1 MIRKAERSETSKTKT
16 IVEVG
21 DVRFGHDPFPVIAGP
36 CVIEDEGQIT
46 ETAVAVAAAGAS
58 VLRAGTFVAGASPYE
73 FRGLGTE
80 GLKMLRAAGDAVG
93 LPVVT
98 QVIEPAGIPAAIEL
112 ADMIEIGAGNM
123 QNFELLREVGQ
134 QSLPVLLKR
143 GPSATVDEWLWAAEY
158 VLAEGNDQVVLCERG
173 IRTFTDDDTLD
184 ISSVPIVKER
194 THLPVIVLP
203 SHSAGSRARV
213 VPLALAAQGVGA
225 DGLAVEVHPNPDIAL
240 VNTTGQ
246 LAASQFAE
254 LMEALGINRM
264 RKAIDLVDRDIV
276 RMLSRRRDFAL
287 EIGRV
292 KAERGMSVRSPAR
305 EAELM
310 EVIREE
316 AGIHKLDPDQVEAV
330 FQIILAGS
338 RAEQRRLRAVGE
350 L

>member
-1 MIRKAERSETSKTKT
+1 
-16 IVEVG
+16 
-21 DVRFGHDPFPVIAGP
+21 
-36 CVIEDEGQIT
+36 
-46 ETAVAVAAAGAS
+46 
-58 VLRAGTFVAGASPYE
+58 
-73 FRGLGTE
+73 
-80 GLKMLRAAGDAVG
+80 MLRAAGDAVDM
-93 LPVVT
+93 PIVT
-98 QVIEPAGIPAAIEL
+98 QVIEPAGIPEAVEL

-134 QSLPVLLKR
+134 QPRPVLLKR

-173 IRTFTDDDTLD
+173 IRTFGDDDTLD

-225 DGLAVEVHPNPDIAL
+225 DGLAVEVHPTPDQAL
-240 VNTTGQ
+240 VNRTGQ
-246 LAASQFAE
+246 LAAAEFAH

-276 RMLSRRRDFAL
+276 RLLARRRDLAL

-292 KAERGMSVRSPAR
+292 KAERGMAVRSPAR

-310 EVIREE
+310 AVIREE
-316 AGIHKLDPDQVEAV
+316 AVLESLDPDQVEAV
-330 FQIILAGS
+330 FQVILAGS
-338 RAEQRRLRAVGE
+338 RAEQRRLRATGD

>member
-1 MIRKAERSETSKTKT
+1 MIRKAERSETGSPNT

-21 DVRFGHDPFPVIAGP
+21 EVRFGHDPFPVIAGP
-36 CVIEDEGQIT
+36 CVIESEAQIT
-46 ETAVAVAAAGAS
+46 ETAEVVAAAGAS
-58 VLRAGTFVAGASPYE
+58 VLRAGTTVAGASPYE
-73 FRGLGTE
+73 FRGLGSE
-80 GLKMLRAAGDAVG
+80 GLRMLRAAGDAVG

-98 QVIEPAGIPAAIEL
+98 QVIEPAGVPEAVEL

-134 QSLPVLLKR
+134 QSRPVLLKR

-158 VLAEGNDQVVLCERG
+158 ILAEGNDQVVLCERG

-213 VPLALAAQGVGA
+213 VPLAMAAQGVGA
-225 DGLAVEVHPNPDIAL
+225 DGLCVEVHPTPESAL
-240 VNTTGQ
+240 VNVSGQ
-246 LAASQFAE
+246 LAAPEFTQ

-276 RMLSRRRDFAL
+276 RALSRRRDLAL

-305 EAELM
+305 EAELI
-310 EVIREE
+310 EIIREE
-316 AGIHKLDPDQVEAV
+316 AVLQNLDPEQVEAV
-330 FQIILAGS
+330 FQVILAGS
-338 RAEQRRLRAVGE
+338 RAEQRRLRSVGE

>member
-1 MIRKAERSETSKTKT
+1 MIRKTERSEASAANT
-16 IVEVG
+16 VVVVG
-21 DVRFGHDPFPVIAGP
+21 GVRFGHDPFPVIAGP
-36 CVIEDEGQIT
+36 CVVESEAQIT
-46 ETAVAVAAAGAS
+46 ESAEAVAAAGAS
-58 VLRAGTFVAGASPYE
+58 ILRGGTSVAGASPYE
-73 FRGLGTE
+73 FRGLGSD
-80 GLKMLRAAGDAVG
+80 GLRMLRAAGDAVDM
-93 LPVVT
+93 PIVT
-98 QVIEPAGIPAAIEL
+98 QVIEPAGIPEAVEL

-134 QSLPVLLKR
+134 QPRPVLLKR

-173 IRTFTDDDTLD
+173 IRTFGDDDTLD

-225 DGLAVEVHPNPDIAL
+225 DGLAVEVHPSPDQAL
-240 VNTTGQ
+240 VNRTGQ
-246 LAASQFAE
+246 LAAAEFAH

-276 RMLSRRRDFAL
+276 RLLARRRDLAL

-292 KAERGMSVRSPAR
+292 KAERGMAVRSPAR

-310 EVIREE
+310 AVIREE
-316 AGIHKLDPDQVEAV
+316 AVLESLDPDQVETV
-330 FQIILAGS
+330 FQVILAGS
-338 RAEQRRLRAVGE
+338 RAEQRRLRATGD

>member
-73 FRGLGTE
+73 FRGLGIE

>member
-1 MIRKAERSETSKTKT
+1 MIRKAERIDSSAANTV
-16 IVEVG
+16 VEVG
-21 DVRFGHDPFPVIAGP
+21 SVRFGHDPFPVIAGP
-36 CVIEDEGQIT
+36 CVIESEAQIK
-46 ETAVAVAAAGAS
+46 ETAEAVAAAGGAM
-58 VLRAGTFVAGASPYE
+58 LRAGTSVAGASPYE
-73 FRGLGTE
+73 FRGLGSE

-98 QVIEPAGIPAAIEL
+98 QVIEPAGIPEASEL

-123 QNFELLREVGQ
+123 QNFELLRAIGQ
-134 QSLPVLLKR
+134 QERPVLLKR
-143 GPSATVDEWLWAAEY
+143 GPSATIDEWLWAAEY
-158 VLAEGNDQVVLCERG
+158 ILAEGNDNVVLCERG
-173 IRTFTDDDTLD
+173 IRTFADGDTLD

-225 DGLAVEVHPNPDIAL
+225 DGLAVEVHPTPEAAL
-240 VNTTGQ
+240 VNAIGQ
-246 LAASQFAE
+246 LAVSEFAH

-276 RMLSRRRDFAL
+276 RLLSRRRDLAL
-287 EIGRV
+287 QIGRV

-305 EAELM
+305 EAEL
-310 EVIREE
+310 VAIIREE
-316 AGIHKLDPDQVEAV
+316 AVLQDLDPEQAEAV
-330 FQIILAGS
+330 FQVILAGS
-338 RAEQRRLRAVGE
+338 RAEQRRLRSLGE

>member
-1 MIRKAERSETSKTKT
+1 MIRKAERSKTGSTST
-16 IVEVG
+16 VVQVG

-36 CVIEDEGQIT
+36 CVIESEEQIT
-46 ETAVAVAAAGAS
+46 EIAEVVATAGGS
-58 VLRAGTFVAGASPYE
+58 MLRAGTSVAGASPYE
-73 FRGLGTE
+73 FRGLGSE
-80 GLKMLRAAGDAVG
+80 GLKMLRAAGDRVG

-98 QVIEPAGIPAAIEL
+98 QVIEPAGIPEATEL
-112 ADMIEIGAGNM
+112 SDMIEVGASNM
-123 QNFELLREVGQ
+123 QNFELLREIGQ
-134 QSLPVLLKR
+134 QERPVLLKR

-158 VLAEGNDQVVLCERG
+158 VLAEGNDNVVLCERG
-173 IRTFTDDDTLD
+173 IRTFADDDTLD
-184 ISSVPIVKER
+184 ISSIPIVKER

-225 DGLAVEVHPNPDIAL
+225 DGLCVEVHPTPELAL
-240 VNTTGQ
+240 VNTSGQ
-246 LAASQFAE
+246 LAAPEFAQ

-276 RMLSRRRDFAL
+276 RALSRRRDLAL
-287 EIGRV
+287 QIGRV

-310 EVIREE
+310 EIIREE
-316 AGIHKLDPDQVEAV
+316 AVLQGLDPEQVEAI
-330 FQIILAGS
+330 FQVILAGS
-338 RAEQRRLRAVGE
+338 RAEQRRLRSVGE